1 MQPTAQP
8 SRLASIRAANCGS
21 LPRQRSRDEPLEQ
34 PVLNH
39 RQNEARTTHKQED
52 ALREVIRSQGHPA
65 EMGERYEV
73 SQLIA
78 GAGQD
83 HDAGAH
89 VKHKPH
95 HQHPPGG
102 SVE

>member
-1 MQPTAQP
+1 MNQ
-8 SRLASIRAANCGS
+8 S
-21 LPRQRSRDEPLEQ
+21 
-34 PVLNH
+34 
-39 RQNEARTTHKQED
+39 D
-52 ALREVIRSQGHPA
+52 ALREVIRSRGHPS
-65 EMGERYEV
+65 GISERYEV

-89 VKHKPH
+89 VQHEPH

-102 SVE
+102 GVE